1 MRNGAPGDAAVPR
14 IAVRRDRRRRIVE
27 SVRSVRD
34 EKGDVPAPRLVR
46 SKGLE
51 RTR

>member
-1 MRNGAPGDAAVPR
+1 MRNGAPGDAAVRR

-27 SVRSVRD
+27 SVRD